1 MVDGVTA
8 VVETLRAKLPGTRI
22 LLLGIFPRGEK
33 FNDQRGKI
41 LQVNQAIRKLDDGQ
55 WVRYLDIG
63 HLLIEKDGSL
73 SREIMPDFLHLSPKG
88 YEIWAESTEDL
99 LEELMGERKSF

>member
-22 LLLGIFPRGEK
+22 LLLGIFPRGER

-41 LQVNQAIRKLDDGQ
+41 LQVNQAIRKLDDGDF
-55 WVRYLDIG
+55 VRFLDIG
-63 HLLIEKDGSL
+63 HRFIEKDGSL
-73 SREIMPDFLHLSPKG
+73 SKEIMPDFLHLSPKG
-88 YEIWAESTEDL
+88 YEIWADAIKEPLARL
-99 LEELMGERKSF
+99 LK